1 MVKIMLVD
9 DNKEVAQMFGEA
21 LAEAGFDVDVFT
33 NGVTALNHC
42 VSVRYALV
50 VSDIN
55 MPDVD
60 GLSFMQMLRA
70 QRPLM
75 PYIFLSGRG
84 APNNT
89 QIVQNADAFVL
100 KIDGPQ
106 NLINRILDVLALKGR
121 DAGTSQSNLAV

>member
-1 MVKIMLVD
+1 MLVD
-9 DNKEVAQMFGEA
+9 DNKEVAQMFGET
-21 LAEAGFDVDVFT
+21 LSEAGFDVDVFT
-33 NGVTALNHC
+33 DGVTALNNC

-50 VSDIN
+50 ISDIN

-84 APNNT
+84 APDNS

-100 KIDGPQ
+100 KIDGPR
-106 NLINRILDVLALKGR
+106 NLINRILEVLALKGS
-121 DAGTSQSNLAV
+121 DAGTSQSNCAV